1 MTREHQGITR
11 DRRTQLENMLGQTFK
26 KPCRTVVERVSGTTV
41 FVRNK
46 RTKSKSAMSPL
57 AQRVVTQLSVISA
70 SRKQP
75 KLLKLSR
82 EDLVKHQTIEK
93 CWSIYQQQ
101 QRERRNTQ
109 LELQYKSMQGAMALL
124 PRAQPS
130 AIRGCQ
136 RPREGQ
142 ALPHGNEGAHR
153 LPTGHAMALPLPEVS
168 ASYPPPPLLL

>member
-26 KPCRTVVERVSGTTV
+26 KPCRTVVERVSGTTM

-124 PRAQPS
+124 QELSPRLFEAANAPEKGK
-130 AIRGCQ
+130 RF
-136 RPREGQ
+136 PMEMKV
-142 ALPHGNEGAHR
+142 
-153 LPTGHAMALPLPEVS
+153 PTDF
-168 ASYPPPPLLL
+168 PPDTPWHYHFRK

>member
-124 PRAQPS
+124 QELSPRLFEAANAPEKGK
-130 AIRGCQ
+130 RF
-136 RPREGQ
+136 PMEMKV
-142 ALPHGNEGAHR
+142 
-153 LPTGHAMALPLPEVS
+153 PTDF
-168 ASYPPPPLLL
+168 PPDTPWHYHFRK

>member
-1 MTREHQGITR
+1 MYICMTREHQGITR

-26 KPCRTVVERVSGTTV
+26 KPCRTVVERVSGTTM

-124 PRAQPS
+124 QELSPRLFEAANAPEKGK
-130 AIRGCQ
+130 RF
-136 RPREGQ
+136 PMEMKV
-142 ALPHGNEGAHR
+142 
-153 LPTGHAMALPLPEVS
+153 PTDF
-168 ASYPPPPLLL
+168 PPDTPWHYHFRK

>member
-1 MTREHQGITR
+1 
-11 DRRTQLENMLGQTFK
+11 MLGQTFK

-82 EDLVKHQTIEK
+82 EDLIKHQTIEK

-109 LELQYKSMQGAMALL
+109 LELQYKSMQGAMSLL
-124 PRAQPS
+124 QELSPRLFEAANAPEKGK
-130 AIRGCQ
+130 RF
-136 RPREGQ
+136 PMEMKV
-142 ALPHGNEGAHR
+142 
-153 LPTGHAMALPLPEVS
+153 PTDF
-168 ASYPPPPLLL
+168 PPDTPWHYHFRK

>member
-1 MTREHQGITR
+1 
-11 DRRTQLENMLGQTFK
+11 MLGQTFK

-124 PRAQPS
+124 QELSPRLFEAANAPEKGK
-130 AIRGCQ
+130 RF
-136 RPREGQ
+136 PMEMKV
-142 ALPHGNEGAHR
+142 
-153 LPTGHAMALPLPEVS
+153 PTDF
-168 ASYPPPPLLL
+168 PPDTPWHYHFRK

>member
-1 MTREHQGITR
+1 MYICMTREHQGITR

-124 PRAQPS
+124 QELSPRLFEAANAPEKGK
-130 AIRGCQ
+130 RF
-136 RPREGQ
+136 PMEMKV
-142 ALPHGNEGAHR
+142 
-153 LPTGHAMALPLPEVS
+153 PTDF
-168 ASYPPPPLLL
+168 PPDTPWHYHFRK